1 MRAHGAGGPEA
12 GSLWLESG
20 PVVWALSPVPV
31 TTTVHLT
38 HEPPVSPAGVVTEA
52 LQSVTCPPRAAGS
65 LGTVE
70 PVVL

>member
-1 MRAHGAGGPEA
+1 MRALGAGGPEA

-38 HEPPVSPAGVVTEA
+38 HEPPVSPAGVVTEGCWLSGDSRARGA
-52 LQSVTCPPRAAGS
+52 LS
-65 LGTVE
+65 LGGAGE
-70 PVVL
+70 S